1 MQSNM
6 DRIDRILGN
15 GKYRHYLELNKD
27 AETGR
32 IFCRHDMGHFLDV
45 ARIGWILV
53 LEEGLPIEKET
64 VYAAALLHD
73 IGRHLQYAEGVP
85 HEKASAALALE
96 ILKECGFDDKETDVI
111 IRAIGKHRDR
121 NAEKEENLNGILYRA
136 DKASR
141 TCFCCEAEAMCDW
154 KQDKK
159 NKRILY

>member
-1 MQSNM
+1 MQSKM
-6 DRIDRILGN
+6 DRIDKILEN
-15 GKYRHYLELNKD
+15 KKYCHYLELNKK
-27 AETGR
+27 AEAER

-53 LEEGLPIEKET
+53 LEKGLSIEKET

-73 IGRHLQYAEGVP
+73 IGRHLQYAEGIP
-85 HEKASAALALE
+85 HEKASAALAPE
-96 ILKECGFDDKETDVI
+96 ILQECGFDDKETGVI
-111 IRAIGKHRDR
+111 IEAIGKHRDKSV
-121 NAEKEENLNGILYRA
+121 AEEENLNGILYCA

-141 TCFCCEAEAMCDW
+141 PCFACDAERMCDW